1 MRTGPEGLESA
12 DSGGVRG
19 AKVGDASILDW
30 RTGRSRLGVGKE
42 ENQKRMLTL
51 MKPLV
56 DGDTNTRSGGE
67 PRN

>member
-1 MRTGPEGLESA
+1 MQKWEMLP
-12 DSGGVRG
+12 
-19 AKVGDASILDW
+19 ILDW